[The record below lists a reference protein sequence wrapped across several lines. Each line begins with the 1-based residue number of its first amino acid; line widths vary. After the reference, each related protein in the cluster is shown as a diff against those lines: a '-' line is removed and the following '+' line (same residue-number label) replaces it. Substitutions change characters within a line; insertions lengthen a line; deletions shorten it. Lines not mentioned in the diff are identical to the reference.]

1 VLESTQ
7 TPINLL
13 NYSTTQPTTQTKM
26 KKAICRFGSDCKN
39 PYCSLAHPNKRKTKT
54 RPVQTRS
61 VQTRPVQ
68 TRPVQTVQ
76 TQPVQTVQTV
86 QTQPVQTQRRWQ
98 RPNQTGFSILDQV
111 NVAASPSILAQI
123 KSESSSILEQIKSE
137 ASPSILAQ
145 INAATSPSILAQI
158 NAASKKGIP
167 KQTVRPSWNSIAK
180 RQSLTA
186 EIEKITLD
194 IACENANASK
204 LFDEIICNKFD
215 DVSILKE
222 FIHNELEKWKACVP
236 VDYSK
241 MDWTEI
247 REKMPEYYWADIV
260 ENELCFNALKSFVS
274 GIYKIGMYGIT
285 IESLR
290 KTLEKSF

>member
-1 VLESTQ
+1 
-7 TPINLL
+7 
-13 NYSTTQPTTQTKM
+13 M

-76 TQPVQTVQTV
+76 TQPVQT
-86 QTQPVQTQRRWQ
+86 QRRWQ

-111 NVAASPSILAQI
+111 NVAA
-123 KSESSSILEQIKSE
+123 
-137 ASPSILAQ
+137 
-145 INAATSPSILAQI
+145 SPSILAQI